1 MPWAAPAGP
10 SSLVGALCLGLLS
23 RAWCDPCVAIGVLLV
38 VTEPMAATM
47 ALSKCLP
54 ELAGQLHGLPAPSGE
69 DVRRWRLWSD
79 DGHHRAR
86 ALVEQVVA
94 AQVPISLGTQA
105 PRDLQVARA
114 RRSPAVE
121 LLCVHEHVPTSS
133 FAPGFARH
141 RVALHPGRSV
151 PSPHRPTHQPL

>member
-1 MPWAAPAGP
+1 MTWAAPWQAYP

-23 RAWCDPCVAIGVLLV
+23 RVWCDPCVAIGVLLV
-38 VTEPMAATM
+38 VAEPMAAAM
-47 ALSKCLP
+47 ALSEHLP

-69 DVRRWRLWSD
+69 DVRWRRLWSD

-94 AQVPISLGTQA
+94 AQVPVSLGTQA

-121 LLCVHEHVPTSS
+121 LLRVHEHVPPSS
-133 FAPGFARH
+133 LPPGFTRP
-141 RVALHPGRSV
+141 RVAWHS
-151 PSPHRPTHQPL
+151 